1 MEEMRPEREPL
12 AVDEVCC
19 HRHLERFREVYSIST
34 YLFCVFKYA
43 KYSIRLR
50 PTIPRPDTIGPL
62 PLTPPRNPYEGV
74 PGGANEPRTE
84 QASRDL
90 RCVITKKKIKEFF
103 LKQMK

>member
-1 MEEMRPEREPL
+1 MTW
-12 AVDEVCC
+12 
-19 HRHLERFREVYSIST
+19 RFRGLEVYSIST
-34 YLFCVFKYA
+34 YLFCVFQYA
-43 KYSIRLR
+43 IYSIRLR

>member
-1 MEEMRPEREPL
+1 MTW
-12 AVDEVCC
+12 
-19 HRHLERFREVYSIST
+19 RFRGLEVYSIST
-34 YLFCVFKYA
+34 YLFCVFQYA
-43 KYSIRLR
+43 IYSIRLR

-103 LKQMK
+103 FKTNEIILKKQSQKGTN